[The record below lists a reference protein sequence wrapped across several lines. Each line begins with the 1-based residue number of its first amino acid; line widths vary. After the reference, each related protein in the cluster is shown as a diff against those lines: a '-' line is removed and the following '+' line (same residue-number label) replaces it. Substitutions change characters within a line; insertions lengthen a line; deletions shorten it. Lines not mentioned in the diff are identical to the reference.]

1 MSAAHDTAQKFLD
14 ALAANDTAAF
24 EGVLAEDAGL
34 RRMGWDGTEAYR
46 PRERVMA
53 RLQTEWSAWPDARL
67 ECLSILAEG
76 ERAAVE
82 FRIQATD
89 PASGRYLEHIRSA
102 FLTLAEGRVQMI
114 ELYCPEP
121 FPSAHRKGWTAPAT
135 LSDEALDRLLEE
147 QNFSFDL
154 RQHIGSKSSGRVSVR
169 RFQEGSGLAHPSANT
184 IGGVHWTAAEA
195 DAQIAA
201 MLDEH
206 RQRNIGFVWMVAPH
220 DRPADLGQRLEA
232 HGLVLAGTAAVM
244 VRRGLDDL
252 DAIPVNPAVSLAL
265 ADMTREDHLEAVL
278 RIGAA
283 SFNWPPEQIPEWRS
297 NLIDHAKNPQARENE
312 IDYLAYLD
320 GQPVGFGRVN
330 LRGGLAYL
338 NGAGTLPE
346 LRGRKVY
353 STLLRRRLEGA
364 RERGYHLGAI
374 QAEPMSRRIVVRYG
388 FVERARTQI
397 YAWMPVIDMDVIRSL
412 VPDD

>member
-1 MSAAHDTAQKFLD
+1 MSAAHDTAQTFLD

-24 EGVLAEDAGL
+24 EAVLAEEAGL
-34 RRMGWDGTEAYR
+34 RRMGWNGAEAYR
-46 PRERVMA
+46 PRARVIGHF
-53 RLQTEWSAWPDARL
+53 QSEWATWPDARL

-89 PASGRYLEHIRSA
+89 TASGRYLEHIRSA
-102 FLTLAEGRVQMI
+102 FLTLADGRVQMI

-121 FPSAHRKGWTAPAT
+121 VPSAHRKGWIAPAT
-135 LSDEALDRLLEE
+135 LSEDEVARLLEE
-147 QNFSFDL
+147 QNFSFDM
-154 RQHIGSKSSGRVSVR
+154 RQHIGGNSAGRLSVR
-169 RFQEGSGLAHPSANT
+169 RFQEGSGLAHPGANT
-184 IGGVHWTAAEA
+184 VGGVHWTAAEA
-195 DAQIAA
+195 DARIAA

-206 RQRNIGFVWMVAPH
+206 RQRNIGFIWMVAPH
-220 DRPADLGQRLEA
+220 DTPADLSQRLEA

-252 DAIPVNPAVSLAL
+252 EAIPVNPAVNLER
-265 ADMTREDHLEAVL
+265 ADMTRADHLEAVL
-278 RIGAA
+278 LIGAA
-283 SFNWPPEQIPEWRS
+283 SFNWPPEQIPEWRA
-297 NLIDHAKNPQARENE
+297 NLIDHAHNPQARESE

-320 GQPVGFGRVN
+320 GQPAGFGRVTM
-330 LRGGLAYL
+330 RGGLAYL
-338 NGAGTLPE
+338 NGAGTLPD